1 MKKTING
8 VRYDTAKCEVLCSYT
23 RHNNS
28 SNLPS
33 AYISLLLA
41 ADGNYLLW
49 TDSTG
54 QDGYVSDGLEIVNP
68 RDVDEC
74 GQMLIDRF
82 DPSEEEEK
90 RLIELGLLMV
100 PGKEIR

>member
-8 VRYDTAKCEVLCSYT
+8 VRYDTTKCEELCSYT
-23 RHNNS
+23 RYSNS

-33 AYISLLLA
+33 AYVHLLLA

-54 QDGYVSDGLEIVNP
+54 QDGYVVDGLEIVNP
-68 RDVDEC
+68 RNVDEC
-74 GQMLIDRF
+74 GMMLIDSF
-82 DPSEEEEK
+82 DPSDEEEK
-90 RLIELGLLMV
+90 RLIELGILRM
-100 PGKEIR
+100 PEKEK

>member
-23 RHNNS
+23 RYSNS

-33 AYISLLLA
+33 AYVSLLLA
-41 ADGNYLLW
+41 ADGNYLVW

-54 QDGYVSDGLEIVNP
+54 QDGYEVDGLEIVNP

-82 DPSEEEEK
+82 DPSDEEEK
-90 RLIELGLLMV
+90 RLIELG
-100 PGKEIR
+100 IRKSPVTE